1 MLVAT
6 DQRLAQTADVH
17 IDRALVDKSI
27 TPPHPVEELRARQHA
42 AGAFHEKLQQTE
54 LGGAEAHLAQD
65 PSAALPA
72 VQRSPLIGGPMDI
85 FSASIRCCQKGGYTC

>member
-1 MLVAT
+1 MATAVANG
-6 DQRLAQTADVH
+6 
-17 IDRALVDKSI
+17 IDRAASRR
-27 TPPHPVEELRARQHA
+27 RALNKVA
-42 AGAFHEKLQQTE
+42 
-54 LGGAEAHLAQD
+54 LAQA

>member
-6 DQRLAQTADVH
+6 DQRLAQAADVH
-17 IDRALVDKSI
+17 IDRALNKV
-27 TPPHPVEELRARQHA
+27 A
-42 AGAFHEKLQQTE
+42 
-54 LGGAEAHLAQD
+54 LAQA

-72 VQRSPLIGGPMDI
+72 VQLSPLIGGPMDI